1 MMGIDD
7 VVVNDPDVHLQSY
20 DLAAAFG
27 DSMSN
32 RDSKDRSFVCM
43 LGQKYFGCHVGF

>member
-27 DSMSN
+27 NTMSD
-32 RDSKDRSFVCM
+32 RDPRICLFVCM
-43 LGQKYFGCHVGF
+43 LG